1 MDSPSPRATRTGK
14 GRDTTSHRVTRSS
27 LFAVSVAVALTVT
40 STACGGPSD
49 SEIAAMT
56 VELPTSYPAD
66 YQQIVDQ
73 SKSEGGE
80 LTIYSNTDQENWVP
94 IFEAF
99 KARYPWVGSVNATN
113 LDSDEVFQRTLSE
126 QATGSAQADIVV
138 SNAAEAWGDFAER
151 PGTMLDYTSPELAAL
166 PDFAQPIPNIHVLSV
181 DPITV
186 AYNTE
191 LVPEDEQPTGI
202 HDLAEAVENDPET
215 FDGKIA
221 FRDVKGAFGYT
232 VTSAF
237 MEHSPT
243 AWDDMATILP
253 QARPETSTGSM
264 LEKVTSGEYAVAF
277 FMGAPALTAEERTGG
292 LLEAGFIDD
301 GQPMLRRGI
310 GIPSSAPHSATAKLF
325 LDYVL
330 SEEGQ
335 NKVAEGGLT
344 AYRPGVQ
351 ESPESHVPTYDD
363 VLDEV
368 GAENVIQIPYV
379 KTPED
384 QSDEFVAR
392 WTSLLG

>member
-1 MDSPSPRATRTGK
+1 MDRPSPRATRIRK
-14 GRDTTSHRVTRSS
+14 GRIT
-27 LFAVSVAVALTVT
+27 ASVAAALAVT
-40 STACGGPSD
+40 LTACGGPSD

-56 VELPTSYPAD
+56 VELPASYPAD

-80 LTIYSNTDQENWVP
+80 LTVYSNTDQENWVP

-99 KARYPWVGSVNATN
+99 KKKYPWVGSVNATN

-151 PGTMLDYTSPELAAL
+151 PGTLLDYTSPELAAL
-166 PDFAQPIPNIHVLSV
+166 PDFAQPMPNVYVLSV

-191 LVPEDEQPTGI
+191 LLPEDEQPTGI
-202 HDLAEAVENDPET
+202 HDLAELVRNDPDT

-237 MEHSPT
+237 MDHSPT
-243 AWDDMATILP
+243 AWEDMAAILP

-264 LEKVTSGEYAVAF
+264 VEKVTSGEYAVGF
-277 FMGAPALTAEERTGG
+277 FMGSPALTAEERTGG
-292 LLEAGFIDD
+292 LLKAGFIDD

-335 NKVAEGGLT
+335 QNVSEGGLT
-344 AYRPGVQ
+344 AYRSGVEQ
-351 ESPESHVPTYDD
+351 SPESGVPTYDD
-363 VLDEV
+363 VLGEI
-368 GAENVIQIPYV
+368 GAENVIQIPYT

-384 QSDEFVAR
+384 ESDAFVAR
-392 WTSLLG
+392 WKSLLD

>member
-1 MDSPSPRATRTGK
+1 MERPSPRATRIRK
-14 GRDTTSHRVTRSS
+14 GRIT
-27 LFAVSVAVALTVT
+27 ASVAAALTVT
-40 STACGGPSD
+40 LTACGGPSD

-99 KARYPWVGSVNATN
+99 EEKYPWVSSVNATN

-126 QATGSAQADIVV
+126 QATGSAQADVVV

-151 PGTMLDYTSPELAAL
+151 PGTLLDYTSPEIAAL
-166 PDFAQPIPNIHVLSV
+166 PNFAQPMPNVYVLSV

-186 AYNTE
+186 AYNTA
-191 LVPEDEQPTGI
+191 LLPEDEQPTGI
-202 HDLAEAVENDPET
+202 HDLAELVRSDPDT

-221 FRDVKGAFGYT
+221 FRDVKGAFGFT

-243 AWDDMATILP
+243 AWEDMATILP

-277 FMGAPALTAEERTGG
+277 FMGAPALTAEDRTGG
-292 LLEAGFIDD
+292 LLKAGFIDD

-335 NKVAEGGLT
+335 HKVSEGGLT
-344 AYRPGVQ
+344 AYRPGI
-351 ESPESHVPTYDD
+351 ERSPESDVPTYDD

-368 GAENVIQIPYV
+368 GAENVIQIPYT

-384 QSDEFVAR
+384 ESDAFVAR
-392 WTSLLG
+392 WKSLLD